1 MKVTH
6 IAVLAAL
13 FVGSVQ
19 ASSDQAWQ
27 AQDKQQREAC
37 LALSHLQNKK
47 VLGTPVLFDDSVG
60 YTALMIGGQ
69 YSGKKSSQ
77 KHMQGKQG
85 RELCL
90 FERKTGKAAISE
102 ADSLMP
108 LK

>member
-1 MKVTH
+1 MKV
-6 IAVLAAL
+6 ISVALLAAL

-19 ASSDQAWQ
+19 ASSDAAWQ

-47 VLGTPVLFDDSVG
+47 VLGAPVLFDDSVG
-60 YTALMIGGQ
+60 YTALMIGGC
-69 YSGKKSSQ
+69 YPQ

-90 FERKTGKAAISE
+90 FQRSTGKAVISE

-108 LK
+108 VK

>member
-1 MKVTH
+1 MKVIS
-6 IAVLAAL
+6 IALLAAV
-13 FVGSVQ
+13 FAGSVQ
-19 ASSDQAWQ
+19 ASSDAAWQ

-60 YTALMIGGQ
+60 YTALMVGGT
-69 YSGKKSSQ
+69 YAQ
-77 KHMQGKQG
+77 KHMKGKPG

-90 FERKTGKAAISE
+90 FERKTGKAVLSE

-108 LK
+108 VK

>member
-1 MKVTH
+1 MKVIS
-6 IAVLAAL
+6 IALLAAV
-13 FVGSVQ
+13 FAGSVQ
-19 ASSDQAWQ
+19 ASSDAAWQ

-47 VLGTPVLFDDSVG
+47 VLGAPVLFDDSVG
-60 YTALMIGGQ
+60 YTALMIGGR
-69 YSGKKSSQ
+69 YPQ

-90 FERKTGKAAISE
+90 FQRSTGKAVISE

-108 LK
+108 MK

>member
-1 MKVTH
+1 MRILPV
-6 IAVLAAL
+6 AVLVAL

-19 ASSDQAWQ
+19 ASSDAAWQ

-47 VLGTPVLFDDSVG
+47 VLGAPVLFDDSVG
-60 YTALMIGGQ
+60 YTALMIGGT
-69 YSGKKSSQ
+69 SVQ
-77 KHMQGKQG
+77 KHMKGKPG

-90 FERKTGKAAISE
+90 FERKTGKAVLSE

-108 LK
+108 MK

>member
-1 MKVTH
+1 MRILPV
-6 IAVLAAL
+6 ALLAAL

-19 ASSDQAWQ
+19 ASSDAAWQ

-47 VLGTPVLFDDSVG
+47 VLGAPVLFDDSVG
-60 YTALMIGGQ
+60 YTALMIGGL
-69 YSGKKSSQ
+69 YPEKKSPQ
-77 KHMQGKQG
+77 AHMKGKQG

-90 FERKTGKAAISE
+90 FQRSTGKAVISE

-108 LK
+108 VK

>member
-1 MKVTH
+1 MKVTR
-6 IAVLAAL
+6 IVLLAAL
-13 FVGSVQ
+13 FAGSVQ
-19 ASSDQAWQ
+19 ASSDEAWQ

-47 VLGTPVLFDDSVG
+47 VLGSPVLFDDSVG

-69 YSGKKSSQ
+69 YPQKKNAQ
-77 KHMQGKQG
+77 KHMQGKPG

-90 FERKTGKAAISE
+90 FERKTGNAVISE

-108 LK
+108 MK

>member
-1 MKVTH
+1 MKATR
-6 IAVLAAL
+6 IALLAVL
-13 FVGSVQ
+13 FVGAVQ
-19 ASSDQAWQ
+19 ASSDEAWQ

-47 VLGTPVLFDDSVG
+47 VLGSPVLLDDGVG
-60 YTALMIGGQ
+60 YTALMIGGR
-69 YSGKKSSQ
+69 YPQ

-90 FERKTGKAAISE
+90 FERKTGKAVISE

-108 LK
+108 VK

>member
-1 MKVTH
+1 MRIIPV
-6 IAVLAAL
+6 AVLVAL

-19 ASSDQAWQ
+19 ASSDAAWQ

-47 VLGTPVLFDDSVG
+47 VLGAPVLFDDSVG
-60 YTALMIGGQ
+60 YTALMIGGKYPQ
-69 YSGKKSSQ
+69 A
-77 KHMQGKQG
+77 HMKGKQG

-90 FERKTGKAAISE
+90 FQRSTGKAVISE

-108 LK
+108 VK